1 VHCFFHLVHTHERI
15 HDETGIE
22 VSDLEAAHYQ
32 AIKAIQELR
41 QEGEADD
48 VDWRGWE
55 LEVADASGKV
65 LFSIP
70 LDAVQH

>member
-1 VHCFFHLVHTHERI
+1 VHCYFHLVHTHERI
-15 HDETGIE
+15 LDETGIE

-41 QEGEADD
+41 QEGEADE
-48 VDWRGWE
+48 VDWRGWQ
-55 LEVADASGKV
+55 LEVTDASGKV

-70 LDAVQH
+70 LDAAQH

>member
-1 VHCFFHLVHTHERI
+1 MHCFFHLVHTHERI
-15 HDETGIE
+15 LDETGIE

-41 QEGEADD
+41 EEGEPDE
-48 VDWRGWE
+48 VDWHGWH
-55 LEVADASGKV
+55 LEVTDASGRV

-70 LDAVQH
+70 LDAAQH